1 MNGTALI
8 SVDEELQQPPV
19 SFSDLPDDV
28 LFTICRQLDI
38 ASLSVLC
45 RVCRKLKDL
54 LSSDHA
60 WLPFDKNFN
69 VLRADNGITLPLKE
83 KFRIS
88 CNREKGVYQESL
100 FINFTGRQL
109 PWRRSES
116 IITKLKVAGTD
127 SNHYASRS

>member
-8 SVDEELQQPPV
+8 SVDEESQQPPV

-54 LSSDHA
+54 LGSDHA

-69 VLRADNGITLPLKE
+69 VLRADNGI
-83 KFRIS
+83 R
-88 CNREKGVYQESL
+88 
-100 FINFTGRQL
+100 
-109 PWRRSES
+109 
-116 IITKLKVAGTD
+116 
-127 SNHYASRS
+127 